1 MSNKAKKLSVVA
13 ILVLAVAFLFGH
25 MHYGWNII
33 QTLTSEVDIWT
44 KLLFL
49 TIFALWLLITVG
61 LFLFVLN
68 FWKEKRKTKD

>member
-49 TIFALWLLITVG
+49 TIFVLWLLITVG